1 MTIIRTVD
9 KKKVE
14 VEVSPEKLE
23 EEIRHVAAGEVP
35 MVKLKRAGK
44 DEFVWVNAR
53 HIVSFADDAD
63 SPSS

>member
-9 KKKVE
+9 KRKIE
-14 VEVSPEKLE
+14 VEVGGVKLE
-23 EEIRHVAAGEVP
+23 EEITHVAASEVP

-53 HIVSFADDAD
+53 HILSFAEAG
-63 SPSS
+63 